1 APPATLWERV
11 EDAIPL
17 IDAVILSH
25 SDFLFSNKF
34 AVIDFHWRVPRA
46 LGFELYGEGAL
57 DDFEL
62 RRFAGSLLDDGGYV
76 AGLAFTCL
84 TECGRLG
91 LRAAYHQT
99 GIRYYTHLQF
109 PEGIT
114 QQGALLGDQL
124 GPRGIGS
131 YLTVD
136 GATDRLG
143 AWSVTG
149 AYEVRSGN
157 MYGSALEGPDS
168 DFVFIRN
175 AARPGEHRAR
185 LMATWTP
192 GAVDARTTVSAT
204 GGIEHVTDFDFVD
217 GARRTNGLFQVV
229 VKVRP

>member
-1 APPATLWERV
+1 GGLLLSADAPSLDMIRLSNDRPAGLPWLLRYLGPLKGTLFVAQLRSIERPSHPRLIGYHVSILPNPHFEFGVEALDEMGGGGAPPATLWERV

-34 AVIDFHWRVPRA
+34 AGIDFHWRVPRA

-91 LRAAYHQT
+91 LRAEYHQT

-109 PEGIT
+109 PEGI
-114 QQGALLGDQL
+114 
-124 GPRGIGS
+124 
-131 YLTVD
+131 
-136 GATDRLG
+136 
-143 AWSVTG
+143 
-149 AYEVRSGN
+149 
-157 MYGSALEGPDS
+157 
-168 DFVFIRN
+168 
-175 AARPGEHRAR
+175 
-185 LMATWTP
+185 
-192 GAVDARTTVSAT
+192 
-204 GGIEHVTDFDFVD
+204 
-217 GARRTNGLFQVV
+217 
-229 VKVRP
+229 